1 MRMLS
6 VIAGMIVAIGLSL
19 TLASCS
25 GGGADVQ
32 TETRTTTTG
41 QELLDLQ
48 RAKNAGV
55 ISESEYNRQRTMI
68 LNRKN

>member
-1 MRMLS
+1 MRTSALLAGLCAVALS
-6 VIAGMIVAIGLSL
+6 IP
-19 TLASCS
+19 LAACG

-32 TETRTTTTG
+32 QETRTTTTG

-48 RAKNAGV
+48 KAKDAGV
-55 ISESEYNRQRTMI
+55 ISDAEYTKQRSMI

>member
-1 MRMLS
+1 MSRSSL
-6 VIAGMIVAIGLSL
+6 IAALCAVALNIP
-19 TLASCS
+19 LASCG

-48 RAKNAGV
+48 KAKDSGV
-55 ISESEYNRQRTMI
+55 ISDAEYNRQRSMI